1 MKNLNLFVEEL
12 VEGEPQMETLYET
25 IQKTV
30 NEARGKSSAAQ
41 KKKMQAAQKKINKI
55 VSNGLEEYFAP
66 GNYDD
71 EGEEGRIR
79 GKILGDIGEI
89 IARL

>member
-25 IQKTV
+25 VHNTV
-30 NEARGKSSAAQ
+30 NEARGNSS
-41 KKKMQAAQKKINKI
+41 AAQKKINKI